1 LKKKIIYLLFL
12 TVYVS
17 YGQELT
23 VNETLDYINNK
34 LSQSKIFTLNKNG
47 DFYFINL
54 FHSSLWDK
62 GLGQEDWKN
71 KIKEKNYQIEL
82 SDINKALYTSLSF
95 GQLNN
100 VKFSSRNDDS
110 FSYIYFNC
118 QSQKCLTEIE
128 FLRPALIKSETKY
141 TSISSVTQKISF
153 DDNEK
158 ILRAIGYLQNLI
170 KYSDEYKKKDDD
182 PFASKNYNKN
192 IGKLKEKEAIDLI
205 NNNGVFIVPILIN
218 GEKLEFILD
227 SGASEISISKE
238 VEQLFIF
245 NGTIKKENYL
255 EPALYRIANGNII
268 SCRRVNL
275 GEVKIGNITIR
286 NVVASI
292 GISNTPLLLGRN
304 FFDNFNSWTID
315 NQTNRLILN

>member
-1 LKKKIIYLLFL
+1 MLFL

-47 DFYFINL
+47 DFHFINL
-54 FHSSLWDK
+54 FHSDLWDK
-62 GLGQEDWKN
+62 GLSQEDWKN

-100 VKFSSRNDDS
+100 VKFSSRYDDT
-110 FSYIYFNC
+110 FSHIHFNC

-128 FLRPALIKSETKY
+128 FIRPELIKSETKY

-158 ILRAIGYLQNLI
+158 ILRAIKYLQNLI
-170 KYSDEYKKKDDD
+170 KFSDEYQKKDDD
-182 PFASKNYNKN
+182 PFASQYYNKN
-192 IGKLKEKEAIDLI
+192 VGKFNEKEVIDLI

-218 GEKLEFILD
+218 GEKLDFILD

-275 GEVKIGNITIR
+275 GEVKIGNTAIR

-304 FFDNFNSWTID
+304 FFDNFNSWTIN